1 MIKRLFKTIFILSC
15 CISIYCPTYATK
27 VSDGSAFVT
36 KAEFAADL
44 NSLSS
49 RMSQLENALDAKIN
63 SLVSSYLTRNG
74 VWNGAKQTVLNNLG
88 TTPSSAEN
96 MRVFND
102 ISKSGLMLVTYY
114 IDINYAVGICK
125 GNDGGKTGIS
135 LFAAY
140 GSPVAY
146 TLSVQASLY
155 NADTNVNYQVANVLY
170 SMTGEYDT
178 GNSMVYALS
187 LVTKPSGLFSF
198 FVKKGDN
205 INYSL
210 NTQLN
215 GRMDWWNMSLSSPI
229 TGNEK
234 VLSGKSLQHATE
246 NRYAN
251 WIDGSGYT
259 IKFGIEGNEVE
270 VW

>member
-1 MIKRLFKTIFILSC
+1 
-15 CISIYCPTYATK
+15 
-27 VSDGSAFVT
+27 
-36 KAEFAADL
+36 
-44 NSLSS
+44 
-49 RMSQLENALDAKIN
+49 
-63 SLVSSYLTRNG
+63 
-74 VWNGAKQTVLNNLG
+74 
-88 TTPSSAEN
+88 
-96 MRVFND
+96 
-102 ISKSGLMLVTYY
+102 
-114 IDINYAVGICK
+114 
-125 GNDGGKTGIS
+125 
-135 LFAAY
+135 
-140 GSPVAY
+140 
-146 TLSVQASLY
+146 
-155 NADTNVNYQVANVLY
+155 
-170 SMTGEYDT
+170 MTGEYDT

-215 GRMDWWNMSLSSPI
+215 GRMDWCNMSLSSPI

-251 WIDGSGYT
+251 WIVGSGYT